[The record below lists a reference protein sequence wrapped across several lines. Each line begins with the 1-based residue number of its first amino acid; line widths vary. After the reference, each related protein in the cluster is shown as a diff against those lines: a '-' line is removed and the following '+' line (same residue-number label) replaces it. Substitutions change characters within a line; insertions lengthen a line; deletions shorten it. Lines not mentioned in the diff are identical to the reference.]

1 MELVIYHM
9 VLTFQLTQL
18 KNLNNFE
25 EFLLLLLLLALLFL
39 LFLLL
44 AMPKVMLRRYCLN
57 VSVDSFGIG

>member
-9 VLTFQLTQL
+9 VLTFQMTQL

-25 EFLLLLLLLALLFL
+25 EFLLLLLLALLFL

-57 VSVDSFGIG
+57 VSVDCFGIE